1 MMQKHNCKQTHSRYR
16 FLLTLLLVS
25 MLALSGCGTN
35 QTIQETSQQ
44 EDGYTFTDAIGQEI
58 TVHNPQRV
66 VSLMGSFSEIWIL
79 AGGADTLVGTS
90 YDTVDNRDLGL
101 PEDIAIVG
109 TYQNPNIEEILAL
122 NPDLVLLSSE
132 TTRTDSHVALKD
144 ALNGA
149 DIPAAYFSV
158 THFEDYLNMLKICTD
173 ITGNQ
178 DAYQTNGIAVE
189 ERIAQIIADS
199 KTETSPSVLLMK
211 WLSKQDF
218 AKGVGKMKSL
228 TIFTLMVRILI
239 PVLSVPITGK
249 MLSELGCKNIL
260 DDYPSM
266 LQDFSVEKI
275 IETDPDYIF
284 VIPMG
289 NDDALAQKNLKEN
302 VESNPAWNSLTAVKN
317 DRYILLPKDKFLYKP
332 NAVWDESYAYLAALL
347 NEQAV

>member
-1 MMQKHNCKQTHSRYR
+1 MQKHNCKQTYARYCV
-16 FLLTLLLVS
+16 LLALLLVS
-25 MLALSGCGTN
+25 ILALSGCGTN
-35 QTIQETSQQ
+35 QTIQESPQQ

-173 ITGNQ
+173 ITRNQ

-189 ERIAQIIADS
+189 ERIAQIITDS
-199 KTETSPSVLLMK
+199 KTETSPSVLLMITY
-211 WLSKQDF
+211 SGGIRAQSSDT
-218 AKGVGKMKSL
+218 M
-228 TIFTLMVRILI
+228 
-239 PVLSVPITGK
+239 TGK

>member
-1 MMQKHNCKQTHSRYR
+1 MQKHNCKQTHSRYC
-16 FLLTLLLVS
+16 FLLALLLVS
-25 MLALSGCGTN
+25 ILALSGCETN

-44 EDGYTFTDAIGQEI
+44 KDGYTFTDAIGQEI

-189 ERIAQIIADS
+189 KRIAQIIADS
-199 KTETSPSVLLMK
+199 KTETSPSVLLMITY
-211 WLSKQDF
+211 SGGIRAQSSDT
-218 AKGVGKMKSL
+218 M
-228 TIFTLMVRILI
+228 
-239 PVLSVPITGK
+239 TGK

-260 DDYPSM
+260 DEYPSM
-266 LQDFSVEKI
+266 LQNFSVEKI

-289 NDDALAQKNLKEN
+289 NDDTLAQKNLKEN

-347 NEQAV
+347 KEQAV

>member
-1 MMQKHNCKQTHSRYR
+1 MQKHNCKQTHARYC
-16 FLLTLLLVS
+16 FLLALLLVS
-25 MLALSGCGTN
+25 ILALSGCGTN
-35 QTIQETSQQ
+35 QTMQESSQQ

-189 ERIAQIIADS
+189 ERIAQIITDS
-199 KTETSPSVLLMK
+199 KTETSPSVLLMITY
-211 WLSKQDF
+211 SGGIRAQSSDT
-218 AKGVGKMKSL
+218 M
-228 TIFTLMVRILI
+228 
-239 PVLSVPITGK
+239 TGK

>member
-1 MMQKHNCKQTHSRYR
+1 MMQKHNCKQTHARYC
-16 FLLTLLLVS
+16 FLLALLLVS
-25 MLALSGCGTN
+25 ILALSGCGTN
-35 QTIQETSQQ
+35 QTMQESSQQ

-199 KTETSPSVLLMK
+199 KTETSPSVLLMITY
-211 WLSKQDF
+211 SGGIRAQSSDT
-218 AKGVGKMKSL
+218 M
-228 TIFTLMVRILI
+228 
-239 PVLSVPITGK
+239 TGK

>member
-1 MMQKHNCKQTHSRYR
+1 MMQKHNCKQTHSRYC
-16 FLLTLLLVS
+16 FLLALLLVS
-25 MLALSGCGTN
+25 ILALSGCGTN

-199 KTETSPSVLLMK
+199 KTETSPSVLLMITY
-211 WLSKQDF
+211 SGGIRAQSSDT
-218 AKGVGKMKSL
+218 M
-228 TIFTLMVRILI
+228 
-239 PVLSVPITGK
+239 TGK

-332 NAVWDESYAYLAALL
+332 NAVWNESYAYLAALL

>member
-1 MMQKHNCKQTHSRYR
+1 MMQKHNCKQTHARYC
-16 FLLTLLLVS
+16 FLLALLLVS
-25 MLALSGCGTN
+25 ILALSGCGTN
-35 QTIQETSQQ
+35 QTIQESSQQ
-44 EDGYTFTDAIGQEI
+44 ENGYTFTDAIGQEI

-199 KTETSPSVLLMK
+199 KTETSPSVLLMITY
-211 WLSKQDF
+211 SGGIRAQSSDT
-218 AKGVGKMKSL
+218 M
-228 TIFTLMVRILI
+228 
-239 PVLSVPITGK
+239 TGK

>member
-1 MMQKHNCKQTHSRYR
+1 MMQKHNCKQTYARYCV
-16 FLLTLLLVS
+16 LLALLLVS
-25 MLALSGCGTN
+25 ILALSGCGTN
-35 QTIQETSQQ
+35 QSIQETSQQ
-44 EDGYTFTDAIGQEI
+44 EVGYTFTDAIGQEI

-173 ITGNQ
+173 ITRNQ

-189 ERIAQIIADS
+189 ERIAQIITDS
-199 KTETSPSVLLMK
+199 KTETSPSVLLMITY
-211 WLSKQDF
+211 SGGIRAQSSDT
-218 AKGVGKMKSL
+218 M
-228 TIFTLMVRILI
+228 
-239 PVLSVPITGK
+239 TGK

>member
-1 MMQKHNCKQTHSRYR
+1 MMQKHNCKQAHSRYC
-16 FLLTLLLVS
+16 FLLALLLVS
-25 MLALSGCGTN
+25 ILALSGCGTN

-44 EDGYTFTDAIGQEI
+44 KDGYTFTDAIGQEI

-199 KTETSPSVLLMK
+199 KTETSPSVLLMITY
-211 WLSKQDF
+211 SGGIRAQSSDT
-218 AKGVGKMKSL
+218 M
-228 TIFTLMVRILI
+228 
-239 PVLSVPITGK
+239 TGK

-347 NEQAV
+347 KEQAV

>member
-1 MMQKHNCKQTHSRYR
+1 MMQKHNCKQTHARYC
-16 FLLTLLLVS
+16 FLLALLLVS
-25 MLALSGCGTN
+25 ILALSGCGTN
-35 QTIQETSQQ
+35 QSIQETSQQ

-144 ALNGA
+144 ALNDA

-199 KTETSPSVLLMK
+199 KTETSPSVLLMITY
-211 WLSKQDF
+211 SGGIRAQSSDT
-218 AKGVGKMKSL
+218 M
-228 TIFTLMVRILI
+228 
-239 PVLSVPITGK
+239 TGK

-347 NEQAV
+347 KEQAV

>member
-1 MMQKHNCKQTHSRYR
+1 MMQKHNCKQTHSKYC
-16 FLLTLLLVS
+16 FLLALLLVS
-25 MLALSGCGTN
+25 ILALSGCGTN
-35 QTIQETSQQ
+35 QTIQESSQQ

-158 THFEDYLNMLKICTD
+158 THFENYLNMLKICTD

-199 KTETSPSVLLMK
+199 KTETSPSVLLMITY
-211 WLSKQDF
+211 SGGIRAQSSDT
-218 AKGVGKMKSL
+218 M
-228 TIFTLMVRILI
+228 
-239 PVLSVPITGK
+239 TGK

>member
-1 MMQKHNCKQTHSRYR
+1 MMQKHNCKQTHARYC
-16 FLLTLLLVS
+16 FLLALLLVS
-25 MLALSGCGTN
+25 ILALSGCGTN
-35 QTIQETSQQ
+35 QTMQESPQQ

-199 KTETSPSVLLMK
+199 KTETSPSVLLMITY
-211 WLSKQDF
+211 SGGIRAQSSDT
-218 AKGVGKMKSL
+218 M
-228 TIFTLMVRILI
+228 
-239 PVLSVPITGK
+239 TGK

-289 NDDALAQKNLKEN
+289 NDNALAQKNLKEN

>member
-1 MMQKHNCKQTHSRYR
+1 MMQKHNCKQTHSRYC
-16 FLLTLLLVS
+16 FLLALLLVS
-25 MLALSGCGTN
+25 ILALSGCGTN
-35 QTIQETSQQ
+35 QTIQESSQQ

-158 THFEDYLNMLKICTD
+158 THFENYLNMLKICTD

-199 KTETSPSVLLMK
+199 KTETSPSVLLMITY
-211 WLSKQDF
+211 SGGIRAQSSDT
-218 AKGVGKMKSL
+218 M
-228 TIFTLMVRILI
+228 
-239 PVLSVPITGK
+239 TGK

-289 NDDALAQKNLKEN
+289 NDNALAQKNLKEN

>member
-1 MMQKHNCKQTHSRYR
+1 MQKHNCKQTYARYCV
-16 FLLTLLLVS
+16 LLALLLVS
-25 MLALSGCGTN
+25 ILALSGCGTN
-35 QTIQETSQQ
+35 QSIQETSQQ
-44 EDGYTFTDAIGQEI
+44 EVGYTFTDAIGQEI

-199 KTETSPSVLLMK
+199 KTETSPSVLLMITY
-211 WLSKQDF
+211 SGGIRAQSSDT
-218 AKGVGKMKSL
+218 M
-228 TIFTLMVRILI
+228 
-239 PVLSVPITGK
+239 TGK

-347 NEQAV
+347 KEQAV

>member
-1 MMQKHNCKQTHSRYR
+1 MQKHNCKQTYARYCV
-16 FLLTLLLVS
+16 LLALLLVS
-25 MLALSGCGTN
+25 ILALSGCGTN
-35 QTIQETSQQ
+35 QSIQETSQQ
-44 EDGYTFTDAIGQEI
+44 EVGYTFTDAIGQEI

-173 ITGNQ
+173 ITRNQ

-199 KTETSPSVLLMK
+199 KTETSPSVLLMITY
-211 WLSKQDF
+211 SGGIRAQSSDT
-218 AKGVGKMKSL
+218 M
-228 TIFTLMVRILI
+228 
-239 PVLSVPITGK
+239 TGK

-347 NEQAV
+347 KEQAV

>member
-1 MMQKHNCKQTHSRYR
+1 MQKHNCKQTYARYCV
-16 FLLTLLLVS
+16 LLALLLVS
-25 MLALSGCGTN
+25 ILALSGCGTN

-44 EDGYTFTDAIGQEI
+44 KDGYTFTDAIGQEI

-189 ERIAQIIADS
+189 ERIAQIITDS
-199 KTETSPSVLLMK
+199 KTETSPSVLLMITY
-211 WLSKQDF
+211 SGGIRAQSSDT
-218 AKGVGKMKSL
+218 M
-228 TIFTLMVRILI
+228 
-239 PVLSVPITGK
+239 TGK

>member
-1 MMQKHNCKQTHSRYR
+1 MQKHNCKQTHSRYC
-16 FLLTLLLVS
+16 FLLALLLVS
-25 MLALSGCGTN
+25 ILALSGCGTN
-35 QTIQETSQQ
+35 QSIQETSQQ
-44 EDGYTFTDAIGQEI
+44 EVGYTFTDAIGQEI

-189 ERIAQIIADS
+189 ERIAQIITDS
-199 KTETSPSVLLMK
+199 KTETSPSVLLMITY
-211 WLSKQDF
+211 SGGIRAQSSDT
-218 AKGVGKMKSL
+218 M
-228 TIFTLMVRILI
+228 
-239 PVLSVPITGK
+239 TGK

>member
-1 MMQKHNCKQTHSRYR
+1 MMQKHNCKQTHSRYC
-16 FLLTLLLVS
+16 FLLALLLVS
-25 MLALSGCGTN
+25 ILALSGCGTN
-35 QTIQETSQQ
+35 QTMQESPQQ

-199 KTETSPSVLLMK
+199 KTETSPSVLLMITY
-211 WLSKQDF
+211 SGGIRAQSSDT
-218 AKGVGKMKSL
+218 M
-228 TIFTLMVRILI
+228 
-239 PVLSVPITGK
+239 TGK

>member
-1 MMQKHNCKQTHSRYR
+1 MMQKHNCKQTHARYC
-16 FLLTLLLVS
+16 FLLALLLVS
-25 MLALSGCGTN
+25 ILALSGCGTN
-35 QTIQETSQQ
+35 QTMQESPQQ

-199 KTETSPSVLLMK
+199 KTETSPSVLLMITY
-211 WLSKQDF
+211 SGGIRAQSSDT
-218 AKGVGKMKSL
+218 M
-228 TIFTLMVRILI
+228 
-239 PVLSVPITGK
+239 TGK

>member
-1 MMQKHNCKQTHSRYR
+1 MQKHNCKQTHARYC
-16 FLLTLLLVS
+16 FLLALLLVS
-25 MLALSGCGTN
+25 ILALSGCGTN
-35 QTIQETSQQ
+35 QSIQETSQQ

-189 ERIAQIIADS
+189 KRIAQIIADS
-199 KTETSPSVLLMK
+199 KTETSPSVLLMITY
-211 WLSKQDF
+211 SGGIRAQSSDT
-218 AKGVGKMKSL
+218 M
-228 TIFTLMVRILI
+228 
-239 PVLSVPITGK
+239 TGK

-289 NDDALAQKNLKEN
+289 NDDALAQKNLKKN

-347 NEQAV
+347 KEQAV

>member
-1 MMQKHNCKQTHSRYR
+1 MIQTQKRIRTSMGY
-16 FLLTLLLVS
+16 LLLA
-25 MLALSGCGTN
+25 MLLICILALSGCGTAPN
-35 QTIQETSQQ
+35 TQESVQS
-44 EDGYTFTDAIGQEI
+44 EGGYTFTDAIGQEI

-90 YDTVDNRDLGL
+90 HDTVDNRDLGL
-101 PEDIAIVG
+101 PDDIAIVG

-144 ALNGA
+144 ALQGA
-149 DIPAAYFSV
+149 GITAAYFSV
-158 THFEDYLNMLKICTD
+158 THFEDYLNMLEICTD
-173 ITGNQ
+173 ITGNKE
-178 DAYQTNGIAVE
+178 AYHTNGTAVQ
-189 ERIAQIIADS
+189 ERIAQIIADN
-199 KTETSPSVLLMK
+199 TLEDEPSALLMVTY
-211 WLSKQDF
+211 SGGIRAQNSDT
-218 AKGVGKMKSL
+218 M
-228 TIFTLMVRILI
+228 
-239 PVLSVPITGK
+239 TGR

-302 VESNPAWNSLTAVKN
+302 VESNPAWSSLTAVAN
-317 DRYILLPKDKFLYKP
+317 DRYILLPKDLFLYKP

-347 NEQAV
+347 HQPAV

>member
-1 MMQKHNCKQTHSRYR
+1 MMQKHNCKQTYARYCV
-16 FLLTLLLVS
+16 LLALLLVS
-25 MLALSGCGTN
+25 ILALSGCGTN
-35 QTIQETSQQ
+35 QTIQESPQQ

-101 PEDIAIVG
+101 PKDIAIVG

-199 KTETSPSVLLMK
+199 KTETSPSVLLMITY
-211 WLSKQDF
+211 SGGIRAQSSDT
-218 AKGVGKMKSL
+218 M
-228 TIFTLMVRILI
+228 
-239 PVLSVPITGK
+239 TGK